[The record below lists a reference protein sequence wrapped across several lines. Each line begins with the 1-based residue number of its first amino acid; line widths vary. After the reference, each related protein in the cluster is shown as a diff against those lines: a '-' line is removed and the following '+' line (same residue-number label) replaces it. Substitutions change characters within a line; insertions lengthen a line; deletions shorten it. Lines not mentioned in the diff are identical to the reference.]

1 MLFEL
6 KDVSA
11 GYGGTQVLWSAS
23 VKCQDHSLVA
33 LVGSNG
39 AGKSTLLRVA
49 NGLLKPT
56 EGRVYYD
63 GKDITALPAYER
75 VELGIASVS
84 QGRGLFPNLSTEDNL
99 RLGAYAKRARDHIEE
114 SLKFVYDFLPRLK
127 DRAKIPAGRLS
138 GGEQQMAG
146 IGKALTSRPS
156 LLLLDEPSLGL
167 APRLISEILEKIT
180 ELKVQGLGLLMVEQ
194 NAFRALEVCDYAYVL
209 QEGRVIKSGTP
220 SELMNDEELRKAYFS
235 IT

>member
-6 KDVSA
+6 KDVNA
-11 GYGGTQVLWSAS
+11 GYGGTQVLWGAS
-23 VKCQDHSLVA
+23 VKCRDHSLVA

-56 EGRVYYD
+56 QGSVYYD

-75 VELGIASVS
+75 VKLGIASVS

-99 RLGAYAKRARDHIEE
+99 RLGAYAKRARDYVEE

-167 APRLISEILEKIT
+167 APRLVTEILEKIT